1 MPEEVTT
8 PEHVSLSLQQQ
19 PGKWVDYPN
28 DVTQYVAYL
37 RTHIRSQEE
46 TLRAREIYAENITNE
61 QNSHLREALNTKIA
75 LTGQIT
81 ELHHQLV
88 DVQERLVNALAN
100 PPIQPQP
107 VLLSAQGNTTAGLS
121 SETVRKTGNST
132 STKEHRSDKIPDPP
146 MFDGNKTKLREFVT
160 KLRLKMIGNA
170 DRYPTTQEKL
180 VYAAN
185 RLEGTAMDQV
195 MPYIT
200 VDAAKKTKTELEGYE
215 NLIQIL
221 ENAFGDPNK
230 KNHRAEKFYDF
241 TPTRSPFSQILGGIP
256 EICTRNRL

>member
-1 MPEEVTT
+1 MGGLP
-8 PEHVSLSLQQQ
+8 QQRYAIRRLPQ
-19 PGKWVDYPN
+19 DPHP
-28 DVTQYVAYL
+28 QL
-37 RTHIRSQEE
+37 RRDS
-46 TLRAREIYAENITNE
+46 ENITNE
-61 QNSHLREALNTKIA
+61 QNSLLREAPDTKIA
-75 LTGQIT
+75 LIGQIT

-121 SETVRKTGNST
+121 SETVQNTGNST
-132 STKEHRSDKIPDPP
+132 STKEHRSDKILDPP

-160 KLRLKMIGNA
+160 KMIGNA
-170 DRYPTTQEKL
+170 DRYPITQEKL

-200 VDAAKKTKTELEGYE
+200 VDAAKKTKIELEGYE

-221 ENAFGDPNK
+221 ESAFGDPNK